1 MPTSSRETG
10 LSEPIAAYFRA
21 LGYTVRAEVK
31 HCDLVAVRDEEIV
44 AVELKRVLNITVLAQ
59 AARRQQ
65 IADKVYIAVV
75 RPRSF
80 GRTARWRGVLHLL
93 RRLELGLLFVN
104 FTTSFPYVEPVR
116 HPEPSSLRRKGKS
129 RQALKQEA
137 ENRSLDLNIG
147 GSSGRKLMTSY
158 RENALRVTFLLARHG
173 PMSAKRLREL
183 GATSKTWSTLY
194 RNVYGWFVCRE
205 RGLYDL
211 TDVGRAE
218 LTRHPQLTALWE
230 EKERGD

>member
-31 HCDLVAVRDEEIV
+31 HCDLVAVRDDEVV

-65 IADKVYIAVV
+65 IADKVYVAVL

-93 RRLELGLLFVN
+93 RRLELGLLLVN
-104 FTTSFPYVEPVR
+104 LTASSPQVESVL

-137 ENRSLDLNIG
+137 LSRSLDLNIG

-158 RENALRVTFLLARHG
+158 RENALRIAFLLARHG
-173 PMSAKRLREL
+173 PLSAKGLRGL
-183 GATSKTWSTLY
+183 GTGDKTWSILH
-194 RNVYGWFVCRE
+194 RNYSGYFTRRD
-205 RGLYDL
+205 RGVYDL
-211 TDVGRAE
+211 TEGGREA
-218 LTRHPQLTALWE
+218 LLQHSALVALWE
-230 EKERGD
+230 NGG